1 MIKDNGKQL
10 KTEKEIDALISKN
23 EAITK
28 ENEML
33 DKMINHGKT
42 FAEQI
47 DERLNALLDPTIPD
61 IDEKYET
68 KNALVDECDD
78 IYDSVEKKIKDAE
91 ARLDD
96 ELKCIDETV
105 AKIDKAS
112 PIENPSISNDNK
124 DFVDALSGCN
134 D

>member
-1 MIKDNGKQL
+1 LIKDNGKQL